1 MSIKEKTIAAKNK
14 TVSVKN
20 ETKSKIITVK
30 NNPIESSKKVGNW
43 IVAFTKDLINHSI
56 EAAVSS
62 AKSLWMNLEAV
73 SILTLA
79 GLGVSHFIGVIA
91 VSHPALSVLL
101 VSEMLSP
108 LIAVILIWGLIRLMQ
123 ARKKYRVNNI
133 NVAVAV

>member
-1 MSIKEKTIAAKNK
+1 MSIKEKTVVAKNK
-14 TVSVKN
+14 TVSIKN
-20 ETKSKIITVK
+20 EAKTKIMSVK
-30 NNPIESSKKVGNW
+30 NNPIQSLKKVGNW

-56 EAAVSS
+56 EAAVNSV
-62 AKSLWMNLEAV
+62 KSLWMNLEAV

-79 GLGVSHFIGVIA
+79 ALGVSHFIGVIA